1 MAKNGVALNK
11 QLDANRAKYK
21 GKEIPNTDLVN
32 FFPDLDKHP
41 GGWYLTYDPSES
53 LLEVLND
60 DANLQKQSPNFPFAL
75 EGRYKS
81 PDITHS
87 VKRVWLSSRDVLNGE
102 WFQVYGEG
110 CDGSLLKRHPRAFL
124 TLTIHWKSKL
134 QRVFSDGSTSR
145 NPLTFN
151 G

>member
-1 MAKNGVALNK
+1 
-11 QLDANRAKYK
+11 
-21 GKEIPNTDLVN
+21 
-32 FFPDLDKHP
+32 
-41 GGWYLTYDPSES
+41 

-60 DANLQKQSPNFPFAL
+60 NAYHLQKQSPNFPFAL

-110 CDGSLLKRHPRAFL
+110 CDGSLLKRHP
-124 TLTIHWKSKL
+124 TC
-134 QRVFSDGSTSR
+134 FSDLD
-145 NPLTFN
+145 NPLEEQTATCLF
-151 G
+151 